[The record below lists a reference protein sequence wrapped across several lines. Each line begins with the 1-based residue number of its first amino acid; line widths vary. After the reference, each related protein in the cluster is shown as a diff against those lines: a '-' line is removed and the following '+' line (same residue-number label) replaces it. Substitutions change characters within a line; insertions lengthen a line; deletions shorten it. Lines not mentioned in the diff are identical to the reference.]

1 MFHCS
6 VTLGKILHED
16 CSLCISDDSELVLVI
31 AQDAICCFVWVW
43 WNCLS
48 MEGDGTQIEKKALR
62 RIF

>member
-1 MFHCS
+1 MASILYEHLFMFLYVCVMFHCS

-43 WNCLS
+43 
-48 MEGDGTQIEKKALR
+48 
-62 RIF
+62 